1 MQSLLNIKCN
11 TWRTAALILC
21 GLLLF
26 SCTQKHYTDAL
37 SPEEALKHFEIVD
50 GFKIELFASEPDIMS
65 PVDMVFD
72 EQGNIYVVEMGD
84 YPYQPEG
91 GKGKGRIR
99 MLKDTNGDGKPDT
112 SYVFADGLPSATSM
126 LPWKSG
132 LIVTAAPDILYLKDT
147 TGDFHADIKE
157 VLFTGFFASNSE
169 AQITSLRL
177 APDNWIYANN
187 NGQAGTVHAVSNPDT
202 AALSM
207 GGSDFRFRPDKGL
220 FEKES
225 GNGQFG
231 LAIDD
236 WGNRFYTQ
244 NTIHIQQAPVPLRY
258 LHRHTYLPSD
268 RLDVN
273 ISDHDLVMFQKTPP
287 PYWRLERS
295 NRRQKDYDERKLS
308 RNEYA
313 EDHFTGA
320 SGGTFYGGDAFP
332 ESFRSSIFTGDV
344 AGNLVHRDV
353 LTLQNNS
360 PLFVAKRA
368 EGEKDREF
376 LASTDPWFR
385 PANFT
390 VGPDGYLYIIDMYR
404 QHIETPVSIPEDLKK
419 DMDFTNGE
427 QYGRIYRVVPEGAEK
442 KQTQIPNLRSK
453 APEALVALL
462 AHPNQWWRLQAQRLL
477 LEYGDLAV
485 VPALKK
491 IFAEHTDARA
501 RLHALYTLEGLNA
514 LDAGLIQRALKDPD
528 PGMRTH
534 AIILSERY
542 PQCLPQ
548 LLTMVGDSSA
558 QVVLQLAL
566 SLGEFALPQV
576 IPALANIIERYGE
589 AALFQTAVLSSDAGS
604 SMELLKL
611 LISRGSFFKDTSP
624 EKIAFVKDYLYV
636 IGARKKKEDILAL
649 IALLSHPE
657 VKEAINWQ
665 LAGLE
670 GLTKG
675 LQKSANKSKPDPDL
689 ISAFQVYESGSKWE
703 IKSALKEVI
712 QAMGDSIQ

>member
-1 MQSLLNIKCN
+1 LLNINFN
-11 TWRTAALILC
+11 TPRTAALLLC
-21 GLLLF
+21 SFLFF
-26 SCTQKHYTDAL
+26 SCTQKRYTDAL
-37 SPEEALKHFEIVD
+37 SPEEAMKHFEIIE
-50 GFKIELFASEPDIMS
+50 GFNIELFASEPDVWS

-72 EQGNIYVVEMGD
+72 EQGHIYVVEMGD
-84 YPYQPEG
+84 YPYQPEA

-99 MLKDTNGDGKPDT
+99 MLKDTDGDGGTDT
-112 SYVFADGLPSATSM
+112 SFVFAEGLPSATSV

-147 TGDFHADIKE
+147 TGDFRADIKE
-157 VLFTGFFASNSE
+157 TLFTGFFASNSE

-187 NGQAGTVHAVSNPDT
+187 NGQAGTVHAINNPDT
-202 AALSM
+202 AGISM
-207 GGSDFRFRPDKGL
+207 GGSDFRFRPDRGL

-244 NTIHIQQAPVPLRY
+244 NTVHIQQAPIPWRY
-258 LHRHTYLPSD
+258 LHRHDYLPSD
-268 RLDVN
+268 RVDVN

-295 NRRQKDYDERKLS
+295 NRRQKDYDERKLN

-332 ESFRSSIFTGDV
+332 ESFRGSVFTGDV

-353 LTLQNNS
+353 LELKHNS

-376 LASTDPWFR
+376 IASTDPWFR

-427 QYGRIYRVVPEGAEK
+427 QYGRIYRVVPEGVAK
-442 KQTQIPNLRSK
+442 RQTQTPGLRSK
-453 APEALVALL
+453 TPGALVALL
-462 AHPNQWWRLQAQRLL
+462 AHSSQWWRLQAQRLL
-477 LEYGDLAV
+477 LEYGDVTV

-491 IFAEHTDARA
+491 MCVEHADARA

-514 LDAGLIQRALKDPD
+514 LDGGLIQQVLKDAH
-528 PGMRTH
+528 PGMRAH

-548 LLTMVGDSSA
+548 LLAMTSDSSA
-558 QVVLQLAL
+558 QVVLQLTL
-566 SLGEFALPQV
+566 SIGEFTSPQV
-576 IPALANIIERYGE
+576 IQALVNIIEQYGE
-589 AALFQTAVLSSDAGS
+589 MPLFQTAVLSSDAGS

-611 LISRGSFFKDTSP
+611 LISRGIFFKDASAGKMT
-624 EKIAFVKDYLYV
+624 FVKQYLYAM
-636 IGARKKKEDILAL
+636 GARRNKEDILAL
-649 IALLSHPE
+649 IGLLSDPE
-657 VKEAINWQ
+657 VKEGINWQ

-670 GLTKG
+670 GLAKG
-675 LQKSANKSKPDPDL
+675 LAKTANKSKPDPDV
-689 ISAFQVYESGSKWE
+689 INAFKVIESGAGGE
-703 IKSALKEVI
+703 IKSAVKEVI
-712 QAMGDSIQ
+712 KALGDSTQ

>member
-1 MQSLLNIKCN
+1 MLNIKCN
-11 TWRTAALILC
+11 TRRTAALILF
-21 GLLLF
+21 GLLFF

-37 SPEEALKHFEIVD
+37 SPEDALKHFEIID
-50 GFKIELFASEPDIMS
+50 GFRISLFASEPDVLS

-72 EQGNIYVVEMGD
+72 EQNNIYVVEMGD
-84 YPYQPEG
+84 YPYQPEDK
-91 GKGKGRIR
+91 KGKGRIR
-99 MLKDTNGDGKPDT
+99 MLKDTNGDGKTDT
-112 SYVFADGLPSATSM
+112 SFVFADGLPSATSM
-126 LPWKSG
+126 LPWKGG

-147 TGDFHADIKE
+147 TGDFRADIKE

-187 NGQAGTVHAVSNPDT
+187 NGQAGMVHAINNPDT
-202 AALSM
+202 TALSM

-244 NTIHIQQAPVPLRY
+244 NTIHIQQAPIPWRY
-258 LHRHTYLPSD
+258 LHRHAYLPSD
-268 RLDVN
+268 RVDAN

-295 NRRQKDYDERKLS
+295 NRRQKDYDERKLN

-332 ESFRSSIFTGDV
+332 ESFRGSIFTGDV
-344 AGNLVHRDV
+344 AGSLVHRDV

-376 LASTDPWFR
+376 IASTDPWFR

-390 VGPDGYLYIIDMYR
+390 VGPDGYLYIVDMYR

-427 QYGRIYRVVPEGAEK
+427 QYGRIYRVVAEGAEK
-442 KQTQIPNLRSK
+442 KEIQSFNLRSK
-453 APEALVALL
+453 TPEALVTLL

-477 LEYGDLAV
+477 LEYGDLTV

-491 IFAEHTDARA
+491 MCVEHADARA

-514 LDAGLIQRALKDPD
+514 LDAGLIQQVLKDPH

-548 LLTMVGDSSA
+548 LLTMVSDSSA

-566 SLGEFALPQV
+566 SLGEFSSPQV
-576 IPALANIIERYGE
+576 IPALANILERYGE
-589 AALFQTAVLSSDAGS
+589 TALFQTAALSSDAGS

-611 LISRGSFFKDTSP
+611 LIGRGNFFKDAGS
-624 EKIAFVKDYLYV
+624 EKMAFVKNYLYV
-636 IGARKKKEDILAL
+636 IGARRNKEDILAL
-649 IALLSHPE
+649 ISLLSHPE

-670 GLTKG
+670 GLAKG
-675 LQKSANKSKPDPDL
+675 MKKSANKSKPDPDM
-689 ISAFQVYESGSKWE
+689 ISAFQAYESGATGE
-703 IKSALKEVI
+703 IKSVLMELIDV
-712 QAMGDSIQ
+712 MGDSIQ

>member
-1 MQSLLNIKCN
+1 MLNIKSN
-11 TWRTAALILC
+11 TCAATVLLLC
-21 GLLLF
+21 GLLFF
-26 SCTQKHYTDAL
+26 SCTQKRYTDAL
-37 SPEEALKHFEIVD
+37 SPEPSLAHFEIIE
-50 GFKIELFASEPDIMS
+50 GFKIELFASEPDVLS

-84 YPYQPEG
+84 YPYQPG
-91 GKGKGRIR
+91 GGEGKGRIR
-99 MLKDTNGDGKPDT
+99 ILKDTNRDGKIDT
-112 SYVFADGLPSATSM
+112 SFVFADGLPSATSV

-132 LIVTAAPDILYLKDT
+132 LIVTAAPDILFLKDT
-147 TGDFHADIKE
+147 TGDFRADVKE
-157 VLFTGFFASNSE
+157 ILFTGFFASNSE

-187 NGQAGTVHAVSNPDT
+187 NGQAGTVHAVNHPDT
-202 AALSM
+202 AAISM
-207 GGSDFRFRPDKGL
+207 GGSDFRLSPNRGL

-225 GNGQFG
+225 GNGLFG

-244 NTIHIQQAPVPLRY
+244 NTIHIQQAPIPWRY
-258 LHRHTYLPSD
+258 LHRHAYLPSD
-268 RLDVN
+268 RVDVN

-295 NRRQKDYDERKLS
+295 NRRQKDYDERKLN

-313 EDHFTGA
+313 EGHFTGA

-332 ESFRSSIFTGDV
+332 ESFQGSIFTGDV

-353 LTLQNNS
+353 LELKDNN

-368 EGEKDREF
+368 EGEKNREF

-390 VGPDGYLYIIDMYR
+390 IGPDGYLYIIDMYR

-427 QYGRIYRVVPEGAEK
+427 QYGRIYRVIPEGAER
-442 KQTQIPNLRSK
+442 KQIQIPDLRNK
-453 APEALVALL
+453 TPEALVALL

-477 LEYGDLAV
+477 LEYGDLTV

-491 IFAEHTDARA
+491 MCVEHGDARA
-501 RLHALYTLEGLNA
+501 RLHALYALEGLNV
-514 LDAGLIQRALKDPD
+514 LDAGLIQQALKDPH

-534 AIILSERY
+534 AIMLSERY

-548 LLTMVGDSSA
+548 LLTMVSDSSA

-566 SLGEFALPQV
+566 SLGAFSSPQV
-576 IPALANIIERYGE
+576 IPAFAAITARYGE
-589 AALFQTAVLSSDAGS
+589 TALFQTAVLSSDAGS

-611 LISRGSFFKDTSP
+611 LISRGDFFKAASP
-624 EKIAFVKDYLYV
+624 RKMAFVKNYLYV
-636 IGARKKKEDILAL
+636 MGARSNKEDILAL
-649 IALLSHPE
+649 IALLSHSE

-670 GLTKG
+670 GLAEG
-675 LQKSANKSKPDPDL
+675 LRKTAKSKPDPDL
-689 ISAFQVYESGSKWE
+689 VSAFQVLESGTTGE
-703 IKSALKEVI
+703 IKNALKEVI
-712 QAMGDSIQ
+712 KAMGDSLQ

>member
-1 MQSLLNIKCN
+1 MLNINCN
-11 TWRTAALILC
+11 TSHAAALLLC
-21 GLLLF
+21 GLLFF
-26 SCTQKHYTDAL
+26 SCTQKRYTDAL
-37 SPEEALKHFEIVD
+37 SPEEAMKHFQVID
-50 GFKIELFASEPDIMS
+50 GFKIELFASEPHVLS

-72 EQGNIYVVEMGD
+72 EQGNIYVVEMAD
-84 YPYQPEG
+84 YPYQPETG
-91 GKGKGRIR
+91 NGKGRIR
-99 MLKDTNGDGKPDT
+99 VLKDTNGDGKADT
-112 SYVFADGLPSATSM
+112 SFVFADGLPSATSM
-126 LPWKSG
+126 LPWKGG
-132 LIVTAAPDILYLKDT
+132 LIVTAAPDILFLKDT
-147 TGDFHADIKE
+147 TGDFRADIKE

-187 NGQAGTVHAVSNPDT
+187 NGQAGKVYAVNNRDT
-202 AALSM
+202 DTLSM
-207 GGSDFRFRPDKGL
+207 GGSDFRFRPGRGL

-225 GNGQFG
+225 GSGQFG
-231 LAIDD
+231 LAVDD

-244 NTIHIQQAPVPLRY
+244 NTIHIQQAPIPWRY
-258 LHRHTYLPSD
+258 LHRHPYLPSD
-268 RLDVN
+268 RVDIN
-273 ISDHDLVMFQKTPP
+273 ISDHELVMFQKTPP

-295 NRRQKDYDERKLS
+295 NRRQKDYDERKLN
-308 RNEYA
+308 RKEYA
-313 EDHFTGA
+313 EGHFTGA

-332 ESFRSSIFTGDV
+332 GSFYGSIFTGDV

-353 LTLQNNS
+353 LTLQNTS
-360 PLFVAKRA
+360 PLFVAKRG
-368 EGEKDREF
+368 EGENNREF

-427 QYGRIYRVVPEGAEK
+427 QYGRIYRVVPEGAET
-442 KQTQIPNLRSK
+442 KQTPIPDLRSK
-453 APEALVALL
+453 TPEVLVTLL

-477 LEYGDLAV
+477 LEQSDLTV

-491 IFAEHTDARA
+491 MCTEHTDARA

-514 LDAGLIQRALKDPD
+514 LDAGLIQQALKDQH

-548 LLTMVGDSSA
+548 LLTMVSDSSV
-558 QVVLQLAL
+558 QVVLQLTL
-566 SLGEFALPQV
+566 SLGGFTSPQV
-576 IPALANIIERYGE
+576 IPALANITERYGE
-589 AALFQTAVLSSDAGS
+589 TALFQTAVLSSDAGS

-611 LISRGSFFKDTSP
+611 LISRGIFFKGGSP
-624 EKIAFVKDYLYV
+624 EKMAFVEDYLYA

-649 IALLSHPE
+649 ITLLSHPE

-670 GLTKG
+670 GFTKG
-675 LQKSANKSKPDPDL
+675 LQKSANKDKPDPEL
-689 ISAFQVYESGSKWE
+689 INALQVYESGATGE
-703 IKSALKEVI
+703 IKSALKAVR
-712 QAMGDSIQ
+712 QALGDSLQ